1 MFSISKN
8 GIIELSRGDNIEI
21 PLFINKGT
29 PLEPIRYDLIK
40 YPNTQIYFGLMFP
53 GQQFENAVIKKKYTR
68 DNINDLGDIIIKIAP
83 EDTIYLDPGKYFYE
97 IKAVLEDGMV
107 NTLIQRTEFWLR

>member
-40 YPNTQIYFGLMFP
+40 YPNT
-53 GQQFENAVIKKKYTR
+53 
-68 DNINDLGDIIIKIAP
+68 
-83 EDTIYLDPGKYFYE
+83 
-97 IKAVLEDGMV
+97 
-107 NTLIQRTEFWLR
+107 